1 MAIETDIAVVA
12 QEALSRF
19 TSQTSAGNG
28 GSADAQPTDP
38 VQAAPEDGV
47 TLTLSAQGRMLAAF
61 ASVVDA
67 ATVAASVDKAAAD
80 AATTAAAAQAVPSAD
95 PVSIPLPVTL
105 PVTRATLY
113 AIEARLV
120 AARRGAAAIAQA
132 DSERPD
138 SADPARLKQAEQA
151 TESLY
156 GRAANPFAGRSRAEL
171 SAIVYDESGAYTVN
185 ERYAAA
191 NQRTELDN
199 RFWAPVFQRALTTG
213 DWRPVVEAGLVFYA
227 SLSPLERTAYPP
239 NYVQLMQQ
247 YLALDDLKPEASLP
261 PKQQAD
267 LVHMLE
273 SLVLPS
279 SPLALAG
286 GVIRGL
292 VLPRI
297 TPSALMLIA
306 QAPKLVDILPVSSI
320 VRAVQDDAYLVL
332 LQRVFGVTRREDEP
346 AVVKRTGLS
355 MQNRDFLS
363 AGDRRY
369 LADAYIYAAANGIAL
384 EEVDALADDL
394 AAYRL
399 SRADDEP
406 APGGER
412 ALNVAGGP
420 SYVCMSS
427 EDMALARRM
436 LASRAAHDTQLDHAF
451 LAWLLSPRGGG
462 WRSEEDSGH
471 AVGFSALE
479 KLLAGLAGVGIGER
493 AGDEA
498 SLESDYRY
506 TLYRISLQDMQELP
520 ALKPGAPSTDSAIG
534 ARVLS
539 LAAQLVALAR
549 SEAADL
555 AFMNNALM
563 LLRMYR
569 FSLKMSDTEQ
579 RTLSELVY
587 ASLRKRRIH
596 PRRGKRRWGSGVFSS
611 TVAAILP

>member
-1 MAIETDIAVVA
+1 MAIETDITVAA
-12 QEALSRF
+12 QEALPRF
-19 TSQTSAGNG
+19 ASQ
-28 GSADAQPTDP
+28 GSASNGDSDARGAERA

-67 ATVAASVDKAAAD
+67 A
-80 AATTAAAAQAVPSAD
+80 AAAQAQPAMEAAPSAGPASD
-95 PVSIPLPVTL
+95 PLPI
-105 PVTRATLY
+105 TRATLH

-120 AARRGAAAIAQA
+120 AARHGADAVAQA
-132 DSERPD
+132 DRERPD
-138 SADPARLKQAEQA
+138 SADPARLKQAGQA

-156 GRAANPFAGRSRAEL
+156 GRAPNPFAGLSRAEL

-213 DWRPVVEAGLVFYA
+213 DWRPVIEAGLAFYA

-239 NYVQLMQQ
+239 NYAQLMQQ
-247 YLALDDLKPEASLP
+247 YLALDSLQPASPLP
-261 PKQQAD
+261 PQQQAD

-273 SLVLPS
+273 SLVLPAG
-279 SPLALAG
+279 PLALAG

-292 VLPRI
+292 VLPRV
-297 TPSALMLIA
+297 TPSALELIA

-320 VRAVQDDAYLVL
+320 VRAVPGDAYMVL
-332 LQRVFGVTRREDEP
+332 LQRVFGVARREDEP
-346 AVVKRTGLS
+346 AVARRAGLS
-355 MQNRDFLS
+355 LQNRDFLS
-363 AGDRRY
+363 LGDRRY
-369 LADAYIYAAANGIAL
+369 LADAYVYAAANGVPL

-399 SRADDEP
+399 LRADDGHAP
-406 APGGER
+406 AGET
-412 ALNVAGGP
+412 AAGVAGSP
-420 SYVCMSS
+420 AYARMSS
-427 EDMALARRM
+427 DDIALARCM
-436 LASRAAHDTQLDHAF
+436 LGSRAARDTQLDHAF

-462 WRSEEDSGH
+462 WSAGDERGH

-479 KLLAGLAGVGIGER
+479 KLLAGLAGVGIDER

-506 TLYRISLQDMQELP
+506 TLYRISLQEMQELP
-520 ALKPGAPSTDSAIG
+520 PLKPDVPSADNAIG
-534 ARVLS
+534 ARVLA
-539 LAAQLVALAR
+539 LAEQLAALAR

-569 FSLKMSDTEQ
+569 FSLKMSDAEQ
-579 RTLSELVY
+579 RTLAELVY
-587 ASLRKRRIH
+587 ASLRKRRIRS
-596 PRRGKRRWGSGVFSS
+596 RRGKLFVAWGERNPWMP
-611 TVAAILP
+611 ALPS

>member
-1 MAIETDIAVVA
+1 MAIETDITVVA

-19 TSQTSAGNG
+19 TSQASAGNG
-28 GSADAQPTDP
+28 GSANAQPADTTP
-38 VQAAPEDGV
+38 AAPEDGV

-67 ATVAASVDKAAAD
+67 AAAAASGD
-80 AATTAAAAQAVPSAD
+80 TAAAATSTTAEQAVPSAEFAD
-95 PVSIPLPVTL
+95 PVATPL

-113 AIEARLV
+113 AVEARLV

-132 DSERPD
+132 DRERPD
-138 SADPARLKQAEQA
+138 STDPVRLKQAEQA

-171 SAIVYDESGAYTVN
+171 SAIIYDESGAYTVN

-247 YLALDDLKPEASLP
+247 YLALDNLRPETSLP

-297 TPSALMLIA
+297 TPSALTLIA

-346 AVVKRTGLS
+346 AVARRTGLS

-363 AGDRRY
+363 LGDRRY
-369 LADAYIYAAANGIAL
+369 LADAYVYAAANGIAL

-399 SRADDEP
+399 SHADDEH
-406 APGGER
+406 ASSGDR
-412 ALNVAGGP
+412 AAVNVAGSP
-420 SYVCMSS
+420 PYVRMSS

-520 ALKPGAPSTDSAIG
+520 ALRPGAPSADSAIG
-534 ARVLS
+534 ARVLA

-549 SEAADL
+549 SEATDL

-563 LLRMYR
+563 LLKMYR
-569 FSLKMSDTEQ
+569 FSLKMSDAEQ

-587 ASLRKRRIH
+587 ASLRKRRLRK
-596 PRRGKRRWGSGVFSS
+596 RRGKLFLMPTAV
-611 TVAAILP
+611 AILP